1 MAPRRKRSAKNQPQ
15 PQPQPGAESV
25 EEFRLSDVQ
34 SDSDISVNL
43 PSGSVPV
50 RRPPG
55 PTNYLSGLNWHPD
68 PDPEDAAVDDKSTA
82 ADIHY
87 FFAKTKEGAIC
98 RVCK

>member
-1 MAPRRKRSAKNQPQ
+1 MAPCCKWSVKNKPQ

-25 EEFRLSDVQ
+25 EEFQLSDVQ
-34 SDSDISVNL
+34 SDSDVSVNL

-55 PTNYLSGLNWHPD
+55 PMNYLSGLNWHPD

-87 FFAKTKEGAIC
+87 FFVKTKEGAIY
-98 RVCK
+98 